1 MQITILGCGGSLG
14 VPQLL
19 CKCYVCTSA
28 SLKNKRRRASI
39 YIKEQETSVLVDT
52 SPDVKYQLL
61 DNNISHLDAIIFT
74 HDHSDHVAGID
85 EIRAMCPNRQP
96 IDAYIDDETFA
107 TLGQRYKY
115 IFKNESDIYFSSLH
129 RKKLANKFSVNNL
142 SFESFLQIH
151 GDIISRGLICG
162 DFVYST
168 DFHHIPEESLAKL
181 SNVKLW
187 IIDCL
192 RYSYS
197 ISHSYLEKTLTL
209 IDKIKPERAILTHMG
224 HDIDYAEIN
233 EILPRNVVAAYDNM
247 QIKL

>member
-1 MQITILGCGGSLG
+1 MQVTILGCGSSLG

-19 CKCYVCTSA
+19 CKCYVCTSGTI
-28 SLKNKRRRASI
+28 KNKRRRASI
-39 YIKEQETSVLVDT
+39 HIQDQGTSILVDT

-61 DNNISHLDAIIFT
+61 DNNISHLDAVIFT

-85 EIRAMCPNRQP
+85 EIRAMCLNKKP

-107 TLGQRYKY
+107 TLQKRYEY
-115 IFKNESDIYFSSLH
+115 IFNNKNNIYFSSLF
-129 RKKLANKFSVNNL
+129 RKKLTNKFSIKNL

-151 GDIISRGLICG
+151 GNIISRGLIYR
-162 DFVYST
+162 DFAYST
-168 DFHHIPEESLAKL
+168 DFHCIPQVSLAKL
-181 SNVKLW
+181 SNVTVW

-192 RYSYS
+192 RYSHS

-209 IDKIKPERAILTHMG
+209 IDQVNPKLAILTHMG
-224 HDIDYAEIN
+224 HDIDYEEIN
-233 EILPRNVVAAYDNM
+233 NILPSNVVAAYDNM